1 MRVLAVADASVLA
14 GLRRALPAESI
25 ELAASAS
32 TPVRALSEL
41 RRVYP
46 DVVVLDLALTQT
58 DVFQLLPQLA
68 HERNTAV
75 LALTSGPEATRQA
88 ERAWD
93 AGASDVM
100 ERPGA
105 TAQDDSASL
114 HALSLRVLA
123 LAAAQRPRTSRP
135 SLPSVSRAPKP
146 PASVLLSKP
155 ASPLSAA
162 ARPSTLLP
170 LSAAPRTSLPLPA
183 SPRTDL
189 PQPAAPRLRTPQ
201 SLSAPRADLPLPA
214 SPRTDLPQPAAPRP
228 RTSQPLPAAP
238 RTGLPLSAVPRPKSA
253 ACLLAI
259 GASTGGTL
267 ALTELLREL
276 PANAPPVLVV
286 QHMLPEFTYDFAER
300 LNDACVLQVRQASDG
315 AMLEAGH
322 VLIAPGGKHMRLARN
337 ALAALYVRVSDDAPV
352 NKHRPSVDVL
362 FKSCAEV
369 LGAASV
375 GVLLT
380 GMGDDG
386 ARGLL
391 ALRNAGARTIVQDQ
405 ASSAC
410 FGMPSAAIGLGAVE
424 QVLSLRGISHAL
436 IELATQS
443 ECCGPR

>member
-1 MRVLAVADASVLA
+1 LKVVRVLAVADASVLA
-14 GLRRALPAESI
+14 GLRRALPAESV
-25 ELAASAS
+25 ELVASAS
-32 TPVRALSEL
+32 TPLRALSEL

-68 HERNTAV
+68 QERNTAV

-100 ERPGA
+100 ERPSA
-105 TAQDDSASL
+105 TAEDDNASL

-155 ASPLSAA
+155 ASPVPAA
-162 ARPSTLLP
+162 PRPPTPVP
-170 LSAAPRTSLPLPA
+170 LSAAPRPRTPLP
-183 SPRTDL
+183 P
-189 PQPAAPRLRTPQ
+189 
-201 SLSAPRADLPLPA
+201 LS
-214 SPRTDLPQPAAPRP
+214 AAPRP
-228 RTSQPLPAAP
+228 
-238 RTGLPLSAVPRPKSA
+238 KSP

-276 PANAPPVLVV
+276 PANAPPVVVV

-300 LNDACVLQVRQASDG
+300 LNDACVLRVRQASDG
-315 AMLEAGH
+315 AMIEAGQ
-322 VLIAPGGKHMRLARN
+322 VLIAPGGKHMRVARN
-337 ALAALYVRVSDDAPV
+337 ASAALYVRVTDEAPV

-369 LGAASV
+369 LGSASV

-410 FGMPSAAIGLGAVE
+410 FGMPSAAIALGAAE
-424 QVLSLRGISHAL
+424 RVLSLRGIAHAL
-436 IELATQS
+436 IELAT
-443 ECCGPR
+443 